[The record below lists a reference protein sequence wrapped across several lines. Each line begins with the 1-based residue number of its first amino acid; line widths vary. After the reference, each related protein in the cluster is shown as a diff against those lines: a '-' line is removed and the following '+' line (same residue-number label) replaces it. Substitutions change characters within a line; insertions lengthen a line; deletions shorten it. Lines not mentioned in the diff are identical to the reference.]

1 MFSAKLKTKIKD
13 LPFHN
18 QALLFAELSRVAYF
32 TEYHA
37 TRLAKKLGF
46 TTVEYYNI
54 NGAEAYRFMNKHDMV
69 FACRGTQPR
78 QYNDI
83 KADARSWP
91 IVSETVGR
99 VHSGFKG
106 EVDKLWDKIKEDIV
120 REQKTRH
127 LYFIGHSLGA
137 AMATIIASRCI
148 GDQIIKS
155 PVALH
160 TFGSPRV
167 GWPSYI
173 NNFPMTHYRWVNN
186 SDIVTRVP
194 FYFMGYRHHGV
205 CMYFNHWG
213 NLRNID
219 GWQRTKDV
227 WRGIIKGIQNLKFDS
242 ISDHNPKEYIKHIK
256 KLRDGEETH
265 QPSFV
270 DNYASMYDRY

>member
-1 MFSAKLKTKIKD
+1 
-13 LPFHN
+13 
-18 QALLFAELSRVAYF
+18 
-32 TEYHA
+32 
-37 TRLAKKLGF
+37 
-46 TTVEYYNI
+46 
-54 NGAEAYRFMNKHDMV
+54 MNKHDMV

>member
-1 MFSAKLKTKIKD
+1 MFSTKLKTKIKD
-13 LPFHN
+13 LPFHD

-54 NGAEAYRFMNKHDMV
+54 DGAEAYRFMNKHDMV
-69 FACRGTQPR
+69 FACRGTQPK
-78 QYNDI
+78 QFNDI

-106 EVDKLWDKIKEDIV
+106 EVDKLWGKIREDII

-137 AMATIIASRCI
+137 AMSTILSSRCR
-148 GDQIIKS
+148 GDRLIKH
-155 PVALH
+155 PAALH

-167 GWPSYI
+167 GWKNYI
-173 NNFPMTHYRWVNN
+173 NNFPMVHYRWVNN

-213 NLRNID
+213 NIRNIT

-227 WRGIIKGIQNLKFDS
+227 WRGIFKGIQNLKFDS
-242 ISDHNPKEYIKHIK
+242 VSDHNPKEYIKHIK
-256 KLRDGEETH
+256 RLRDGKETP

-270 DNYASMYDRY
+270 DQYASMYER